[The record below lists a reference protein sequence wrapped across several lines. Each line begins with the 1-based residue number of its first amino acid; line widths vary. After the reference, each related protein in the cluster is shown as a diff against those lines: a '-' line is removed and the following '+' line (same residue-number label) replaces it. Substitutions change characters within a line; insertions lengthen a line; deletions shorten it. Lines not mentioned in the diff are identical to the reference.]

1 MDTVIKADDS
11 VMPPM
16 GMPDP
21 APVATPTPTAP
32 PAGLPAIGATVK
44 YLERS
49 WKVVDVFAGSG
60 KIQIKGIENPAD
72 EKVILAS
79 NLDS

>member
-1 MDTVIKADDS
+1 
-11 VMPPM
+11 
-16 GMPDP
+16 
-21 APVATPTPTAP
+21 
-32 PAGLPAIGATVK
+32 LPAIGAEVK
-44 YLERS
+44 YLEQS

-60 KIQIKGIENPAD
+60 KIQIKGIDNPAN

>member
-1 MDTVIKADDS
+1 
-11 VMPPM
+11 M
-16 GMPDP
+16 GMP
-21 APVATPTPTAP
+21 APVAAPVAAPVPTPTAP
-32 PAGLPAIGATVK
+32 PAGLPAVGAEVK

-60 KIQIKGIENPAD
+60 KIQIKGIDNPAD